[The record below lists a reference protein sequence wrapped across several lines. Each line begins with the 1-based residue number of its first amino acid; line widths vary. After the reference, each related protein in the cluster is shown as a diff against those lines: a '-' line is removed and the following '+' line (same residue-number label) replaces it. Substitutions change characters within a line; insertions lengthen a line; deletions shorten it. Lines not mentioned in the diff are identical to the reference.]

1 MKTDQ
6 GTVKVPYATNVERA
20 RAGVPDGVTELSG
33 TVVAVVIV
41 RSALRDIDGDTRY
54 RVELPP
60 AIADR

>member
-1 MKTDQ
+1 MRPTWS
-6 GTVKVPYATNVERA
+6 GA

-41 RSALRDIDGDTRY
+41 CSALRDIDGDTRY
-54 RVELPP
+54 RVEIPP